1 MIKTIL
7 VATDRSEHARKA
19 VTLAADLAEK
29 YGSRLVL
36 THVANPKQLTYEAL
50 HAAQVEHLIDEDL
63 RRNRDR
69 ETEVLMTLG
78 RELLD
83 EARARIRNVPDVATR
98 LEEGDPAKRIIE
110 AAKAENADMIIIGSR
125 GLNTIQGIMLGSVS
139 HKVTQLAPCTCI
151 TVK

>member
-83 EARARIRNVPDVATR
+83 EARTRIRNVPDVATR

>member
-1 MIKTIL
+1 MFNTIL

-36 THVANPKQLTYEAL
+36 THVANPKQLSYETL
-50 HAAQVEHLIDEDL
+50 HAAQVEHVIDGDML
-63 RRNRDR
+63 RHR
-69 ETEVLMTLG
+69 ERQTDVIMTLG
-78 RELLD
+78 RELLN
-83 EARARIRNVPDVATR
+83 ETRARVRNIDKVTTR

-110 AAKAENADMIIIGSR
+110 AAKAENADLIILGSR
-125 GLNTIQGIMLGSVS
+125 GLGTLQGLMLGSVS